1 MKFLEGSKMETTSL
15 LSGGKHYDLL
25 VDWKKRLSLEIP
37 FLTEFLQGIH
47 PPIQTIL
54 EVGCG
59 TGRHA
64 EILHKNLGYQITGI
78 DIEETMIEE
87 AKKRYPGAEMLSHD
101 FLDQKILKDR
111 SFDAIISLGNSVGLM
126 AARANFEEIIIRFYQ
141 LVRKPR
147 GLLIFHL
154 LNTSKERHGWSTPR
168 SIVTPEGEFI
178 FLRGFSTTDHYI
190 HPEILTL
197 YRPKDKEKWE
207 MNSTGKASIPRINQK
222 KMTTLLKKYDF
233 TNIKVFGDYQRQF
246 FDPSSSMD
254 MIYVCESL

>member
-1 MKFLEGSKMETTSL
+1 METTSL

-37 FLTEFLQGIH
+37 FLTEFLQKH
-47 PPIQTIL
+47 PHIQTIL

-78 DIEETMIEE
+78 DIEKTMIEE
-87 AKKRYPGAEMLSHD
+87 AKKRLPGAEMLSHD
-101 FLDQKILKDR
+101 FLDQKILKGR
-111 SFDAIISLGNSVGLM
+111 SFDAIISLGNSIGLM
-126 AARANFEEIIIRFYQ
+126 ASKKNFGEIIIRFSQ
-141 LVRKPR
+141 LLKKPG

-168 SIVTPEGEFI
+168 SIITLEGEFI
-178 FLRGFSTTDHYI
+178 FLRGFSTTRKFI

-197 YRPKDKEKWE
+197 YKPKNGDKWE
-207 MNSTGKASIPRINQK
+207 MSSTGKANIPRINQK
-222 KMTTLLKKYDF
+222 EMTALLKKSDF
-233 TNIKVFGDYQRQF
+233 TNIKVFGDYQRKLF
-246 FDPSSSMD
+246 NPSSSID
-254 MIYVCESL
+254 MIYVCEANSQF

>member
-1 MKFLEGSKMETTSL
+1 METTSL

-37 FLTEFLQGIH
+37 FLTDFLKNIQ
-47 PPIQTIL
+47 PPIKTIL

-87 AKKRYPGAEMLSHD
+87 AKKRLPGTEMLSHD
-101 FLDQKILKDR
+101 FLDQKVLKNR

-126 AARANFEEIIIRFYQ
+126 ASNSDFEEIINRFSQ
-141 LVRKPR
+141 LLRKPG

-154 LNTSKERHGWSTPR
+154 LNTSKERHGWSAPR
-168 SIVTPEGEFI
+168 SIITLEGEFI

-197 YRPKDKEKWE
+197 YRPKDEAKWE
-207 MNSTGKASIPRINQK
+207 MKSTGRVSIPRINQK
-222 KMTTLLKKYDF
+222 EMTKLLKKYDF
-233 TNIKVFGDYQRQF
+233 TNIKVFGDYQKKLF
-246 FDPSSSMD
+246 NSSSSID